1 MTDTALESQHRR
13 AAEAVASAGA
23 LLVTAGAG
31 MGVDSGM
38 PDFRGPE
45 GFWRAY
51 PAYRALGL
59 RFEEMANPRWFASD
73 PRLAWGFYGHRM
85 MLYRRTEPHGGF
97 AILRR
102 WAEGKPRGA
111 FVFTSNVDCHF
122 QKAGFSRDRLVECHG
137 TLEYFQ
143 CVGRCG
149 AGLFPSAGV
158 DVDVDPETF
167 RAQGDLPSCPKC
179 GAVAR
184 PNILM
189 FGDRGWDSSL
199 TEQQEARLEAWLSTV
214 RSAKAPL
221 VVIELGAGTGVP
233 TVRRTS
239 ERLADGEGATLIRIN
254 VREPLVPAGHLGIS
268 QGALSALTAID
279 EHLRRA

>member
-1 MTDTALESQHRR
+1 MSDAVLESQHRR
-13 AAEAVASAGA
+13 AAEAISAAGA

-59 RFEEMANPRWFASD
+59 RFEEMANPRWFAED

-85 MLYRRTEPHGGF
+85 TLYRRTAPHGGF
-97 AILRR
+97 AVLRR
-102 WAEGKPRGA
+102 WAESKAHGP

-122 QKAGFSRDRLVECHG
+122 QRSGFPPDRLVECHG

-143 CVGRCG
+143 CTERCG
-149 AGLFPSAGV
+149 AGLFSSAGV
-158 DVDVDPETF
+158 TVDVDPDTF
-167 RAQGDLPSCPKC
+167 RAVGDLPSCPKC
-179 GAVAR
+179 GSLAR

-189 FGDRGWDSSL
+189 FGDWGWDSSL
-199 TEQQEARLEAWLSTV
+199 TEQQEIRRMDWLAAVRTSGAR
-214 RSAKAPL
+214 L

-233 TVRRTS
+233 TVRMTG
-239 ERLADGEGATLIRIN
+239 ERMASSPGTTLIRIN
-254 VREPLVPAGHLGIS
+254 VREPEVPAGHVGIA
-268 QGALSALTAID
+268 QGALAALTAID
-279 EHLRRA
+279 GLLSA